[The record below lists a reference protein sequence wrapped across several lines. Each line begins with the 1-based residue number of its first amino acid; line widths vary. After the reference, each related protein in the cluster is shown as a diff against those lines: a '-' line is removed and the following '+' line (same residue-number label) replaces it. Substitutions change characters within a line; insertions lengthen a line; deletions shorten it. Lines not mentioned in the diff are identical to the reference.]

1 MELKWVTNVRAN
13 VTVISVGKSIPGL
26 YIKTNICSIC
36 TNKQLLYMYL
46 TQAHTNTQTV
56 YHRLWLHYS

>member
-46 TQAHTNTQTV
+46 TQAHSYRHTDT
-56 YHRLWLHYS
+56 H